1 MIIFL
6 GDAGDPPRIL
16 DDVRRRVRVRG
27 LAPTLVPAGG
37 QLPRLLEVSREPGQT
52 RYIQAHETQD
62 I

>member
-52 RYIQAHETQD
+52 RYIEAQETQD